1 MTGVDVTQSEGI
13 EETTALMVISEIGL
27 DMSRWPS
34 EKHCTSWLGVCP
46 HQQVSGGTVLSSRTR
61 PTTHRAAAALRL
73 AVASLHHSKS
83 ALGAYVR
90 RMQSRLGPPK
100 ALTAT
105 ATSSPGSLTACA
117 SMAPRMWHKG
127 SQHTSNRIATAR

>member
-1 MTGVDVTQSEGI
+1 MTLPSLILGQTQQPSSLPLI
-13 EETTALMVISEIGL
+13 QSMVY
-27 DMSRWPS
+27 D
-34 EKHCTSWLGVCP
+34 
-46 HQQVSGGTVLSSRTR
+46 
-61 PTTHRAAAALRL
+61 
-73 AVASLHHSKS
+73 
-83 ALGAYVR
+83 ALGLEPGPLVNLIYSLTLVAVVFLPAVMVFAMFAIWWER
-90 RMQSRLGPPK
+90 KVAGHMQSRLGPPK